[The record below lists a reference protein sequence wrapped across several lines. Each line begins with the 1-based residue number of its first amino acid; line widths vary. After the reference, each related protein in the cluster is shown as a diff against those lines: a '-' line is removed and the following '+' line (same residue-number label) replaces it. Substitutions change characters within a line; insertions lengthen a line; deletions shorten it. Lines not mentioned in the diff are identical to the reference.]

1 MFIMILLCC
10 GRFNSKAS
18 LLSHSQLQQEEEEV
32 AENCFLEQDSRKTR
46 NMNMQNFLTRMNS
59 NSTFIKFMGDNH
71 KSGWPN
77 PTVDHSLAKIRYS
90 MQPHPCRLLSWQNIS
105 LAQLDQ
111 IEMRR
116 WSWGGIEIRFLI
128 ALLRFQGTQKL
139 SFRSSQLTFS
149 LITATLVQYY
159 Y

>member
-1 MFIMILLCC
+1 
-10 GRFNSKAS
+10 
-18 LLSHSQLQQEEEEV
+18 
-32 AENCFLEQDSRKTR
+32 
-46 NMNMQNFLTRMNS
+46 MQTFLTRMNS
-59 NSTFIKFMGDNH
+59 KSSVIKFLGDIH

-116 WSWGGIEIRFLI
+116 WGGTKIRFLI
-128 ALLRFQGTQKL
+128 ALLLFQGTQKL
-139 SFRSSQLTFS
+139 SFRSSQLNFS
-149 LITATLVQYY
+149 LITATLVQSCPTQVAWKVLGQLKKKI
-159 Y
+159 